1 MNHILDS
8 MKEERSRIVA
18 EMGASGWTMEL
29 AQAAAILQGAIMAV
43 EAEMADQRS
52 RIGLQSEPQPP
63 DKEGFPVDPLER
75 E

>member
-8 MKEERSRIVA
+8 MREERSRIVA

-29 AQAAAILQGAIMAV
+29 AQAVAILQGAIAAV
-43 EAEMADQRS
+43 EAEMADQQS
-52 RIGLQSEPQPP
+52 RIGLQPEPQHP

-75 E
+75 

>member
-8 MKEERSRIVA
+8 MKEERNRIVA
-18 EMGASGWTMEL
+18 EMGASGWTLEL
-29 AQAAAILQGAIMAV
+29 AQAAAVLQGAIAAV

-52 RIGLQSEPQPP
+52 RIGLQPEPQHP

>member
-18 EMGASGWTMEL
+18 EMGASGWTIEL
-29 AQAAAILQGAIMAV
+29 AQAVAIIQGAIAAV

-52 RIGLQSEPQPP
+52 RIGLQPELQHP

>member
-29 AQAAAILQGAIMAV
+29 AQAAAILQGAIAAV

-52 RIGLQSEPQPP
+52 RIGLQSEPQHP

>member
-18 EMGASGWTMEL
+18 QMGASGWTMEL
-29 AQAAAILQGAIMAV
+29 AQAAAIIQGAIAAV

-52 RIGLQSEPQPP
+52 RMGLQPEPQHP

>member
-29 AQAAAILQGAIMAV
+29 AQAAAILQGAIAAV

-52 RIGLQSEPQPP
+52 RIGLQPESQHP
-63 DKEGFPVDPLER
+63 DKEGFPVDPLEG

>member
-18 EMGASGWTMEL
+18 EIGASGWTMEL
-29 AQAAAILQGAIMAV
+29 AQAAAIIQGAIAAV
-43 EAEMADQRS
+43 EAEMADQS
-52 RIGLQSEPQPP
+52 RIGLQPEPQHP

>member
-18 EMGASGWTMEL
+18 EIGVSGWTMEL
-29 AQAAAILQGAIMAV
+29 AQAAAIIQGAIAAV
-43 EAEMADQRS
+43 EAEMADQS
-52 RIGLQSEPQPP
+52 RIGLQPEPQHP